1 MSLNE
6 KETKHLENGVNAAVS
21 GLEKSLQKAIDKL
34 DDILKNDNTKSG
46 KDIKKLLDMGVQSN
60 SKALL
65 KEIMGKSAGRVLNL
79 KDLVSANDREAF
91 VKAMY
96 KIIITAGGGILGGTG
111 GSIVPFIGNSI
122 GATYGSYKA
131 AEYADKTV
139 DDFYN
144 EHKYNINA
152 TIDAFS
158 DIWDFFKNFDES
170 IKILSEHFIK
180 NDDKNE
186 IKLALNIQK
195 TDFGFEI
202 STSKPLENDIS
213 FKIKSLNND
222 AKVLKESQIALK
234 SHQKSLKIITKADK
248 IWIEPDKKALEM
260 GLDTFYISHKNSDF
274 SNLQNSPLQQ
284 TPQLQNACYSKR
296 CEESKKNLQN
306 VNSQNSQN
314 TLKWELSFTE
324 KLLLKDFAHKLYGVK
339 MPETKQRIGID
350 AATQCKISLF

>member
-65 KEIMGKSAGRVLNL
+65 KEIIGKSAGRVLNL

-96 KIIITAGGGILGGTG
+96 KIIITAGGGISFSWIPIIGTSA
-111 GSIVPFIGNSI
+111 GSMAG
-122 GATYGSYKA
+122 

-144 EHKYNINA
+144 EHKDNINA

-222 AKVLKESQIALK
+222 AKVLKESQITLK
-234 SHQKSLKIITKADK
+234 SH
-248 IWIEPDKKALEM
+248 
-260 GLDTFYISHKNSDF
+260 
-274 SNLQNSPLQQ
+274 
-284 TPQLQNACYSKR
+284 
-296 CEESKKNLQN
+296 
-306 VNSQNSQN
+306 
-314 TLKWELSFTE
+314 
-324 KLLLKDFAHKLYGVK
+324 
-339 MPETKQRIGID
+339 
-350 AATQCKISLF
+350 

>member
-34 DDILKNDNTKSG
+34 DDILKDDNTKSG

-96 KIIITAGGGILGGTG
+96 KIVISSAFGTTGTIFFGPVGTTGFTFAG
-111 GSIVPFIGNSI
+111 
-122 GATYGSYKA
+122 

-144 EHKYNINA
+144 EHKDNINA

-202 STSKPLENDIS
+202 STSKT
-213 FKIKSLNND
+213 
-222 AKVLKESQIALK
+222 A
-234 SHQKSLKIITKADK
+234 
-248 IWIEPDKKALEM
+248 
-260 GLDTFYISHKNSDF
+260 
-274 SNLQNSPLQQ
+274 
-284 TPQLQNACYSKR
+284 
-296 CEESKKNLQN
+296 
-306 VNSQNSQN
+306 
-314 TLKWELSFTE
+314 
-324 KLLLKDFAHKLYGVK
+324 
-339 MPETKQRIGID
+339 
-350 AATQCKISLF
+350 